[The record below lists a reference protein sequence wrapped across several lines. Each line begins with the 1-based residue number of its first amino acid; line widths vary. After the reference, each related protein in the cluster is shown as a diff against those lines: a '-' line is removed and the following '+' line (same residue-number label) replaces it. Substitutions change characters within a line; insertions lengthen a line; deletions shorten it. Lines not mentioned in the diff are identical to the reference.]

1 MVSDIVMISG
11 QEEEK
16 KHLNKG
22 ELQTNKGFE
31 AMLAHLTGGT
41 KKSKFLQ
48 WNFSIFNREICIE
61 IAVNKKRS

>member
-1 MVSDIVMISG
+1 MGSDIAMISG

-16 KHLNKG
+16 KHLNKS

-31 AMLAHLTGGT
+31 AMLTHLTGG
-41 KKSKFLQ
+41 KEKSKFLQ

-61 IAVNKKRS
+61 IKVNNKGS

>member
-1 MVSDIVMISG
+1 MVLDTVMING
-11 QEEEK
+11 QEDEK
-16 KHLNKG
+16 KTLNKS

-31 AMLAHLTGGT
+31 AMLAHLTGGK

-61 IAVNKKRS
+61 IKVNNKNS